1 MKKIFSPKESVG
13 TTKLFITQI
22 IVLCSLLISVNS
34 QSQILEAWSRRYNN
48 PSTTSD
54 IGEHIALDNWGNV
67 YVTGR
72 TISGTN
78 LNYTWNMTTI
88 KYDGRGEQQWVRTYD
103 NPYGDA
109 DSPSDMAVDA
119 LGNVYITGSSGMGA
133 QSDILTLKYNS
144 NGDLLWVK
152 LYDGGKQASDVA
164 WAMALDA
171 SGNIYVTGS
180 TNNGVYSSDAIT
192 IKYNNDGVQQWVA
205 TYTGANPNG
214 PDVGHAI
221 QVPGD
226 GFVYI
231 TGAIS
236 EDVNF
241 ADCLTI
247 KYNTA
252 GQLQWVRNWD
262 APYHH
267 DDFAVDLDIDGSG
280 NVYITGLSRESE
292 ENIDYVTV
300 KYDGNGNQVWYKAM
314 DSTAD
319 DRAHNIEVDGMNNI
333 IITGDIRPND
343 KRNFLTVKYNASG
356 DVLWS
361 KKFIPV
367 DSCYA
372 SPSKMVLDNANN
384 IYITGL
390 ARRDGCS
397 KTYYATIKYSSNS
410 ATEWTKY
417 YAGVG
422 NRSDAHDIAVDAKGR
437 VYVIGMSLDGP
448 EPPPFTD
455 ADWSYATVKYAKCII
470 NCPADVVVNTEPGK
484 CGGYAIYPPATTTGD
499 CGPLEYSFVSGT
511 FVSAGTHAVVV
522 TSPST
527 GESCTFLVTVRDV
540 ESPTITCPAPLTVSC
555 AADIP
560 AVDIGAVT
568 ASDNCMN
575 GLNVKHVGDVISNQT
590 CANRF
595 TLTRTYKATDL
606 SGNTAT
612 CSQIITVNDNT
623 PPQIKDLSLSQYTMW
638 PPNHTMR
645 DITLDYTVTDNCV
658 STPSATVTVTSNEPV
673 NGTADGDTDPD
684 WEVIDPHHI
693 KLRAERAA
701 NGNGRIY
708 TITVTVDDG
717 CNPAVSQSKQ
727 VIVAHNITG
736 PRTGQPFKVGSAV
749 PFNGVFWD
757 KPGNTHSAKWLLD
770 GSAATNGT
778 VTEPVGT
785 QNGKVTG
792 SYKFNTPG
800 VYKLQM
806 NVTDQTGI
814 TSYANTNNDLDA
826 IVVIYDPNGG
836 NAYGG
841 GWFQSQPGALAG
853 NAAAQGKASYGF
865 AVNYKNA
872 AKPKGET
879 QFEFKVGDFEFNAL
893 NFDYL
898 SINNAKAQFKGT
910 GKIIGGQSGIGFI
923 MTVTDGAIDGSG
935 IDKIRMKIYNRNNG
949 IVYYDNQPGANDA
962 SDPTTVV
969 GTNSLIVIQGTVPAN
984 DALTKETSTL
994 ESQASITCPSNKVV
1008 SVDAGSCMATVYNID
1023 PVFAPAGAVVAYH
1036 IMSPQ
1041 GPSTGYGS
1049 VSGFA
1054 FPIGIST
1061 VKYNLP
1067 DFIGVNC
1074 EFTITVE
1081 DKTPP
1086 VITCPPNLTLTCPD
1100 QIPLPQDYVA
1110 IDPCS
1115 PSGQVNVQFVSDV
1128 KSNEICSN
1136 KFTLTRTYKA
1146 TDAAGNTTTCAQ
1158 IITVNDDVPPVFNQS
1173 MPISPLNVACP
1184 WQVPN
1189 PDDFTAHDEC
1199 NDEDAGVVF
1208 KEVRTNGSCANRYTL
1223 TRTWTASDICGNTAV
1238 YTQIVNVKDTVPPTF
1253 NNTPGSM
1260 NLVQCASD
1268 IPQAPHVTAEDNCY
1282 DLSALPTVTLKE
1294 VITDQQCANKFKL
1307 TRTWTAT
1314 DACGNTATVS
1324 QIFVVLD
1331 VVRPVF
1337 DGVEPSVVNVSCEK
1351 DIPAVPTQTATDN
1364 CGANVTISYSE
1375 TKTNVQCANRFTLIR
1390 KWIATDACGNS
1401 ASRTQAINVADHEAP
1416 KITAISATPVV
1427 LWPPNHKMRDVM
1439 IDYTATDNCGVTST
1453 LEVSSSDPVN
1463 GGSDGD
1469 QSPDWEVIDGHHVRL
1484 RAEKAN
1490 NGQARHYTI
1499 KLTITDGCNAPI
1511 DTSITVV
1518 VAHNITSPQTGHP
1531 YKIGSTV
1538 PFGGTFWDKAGNKHT
1553 AKWLIDGSA
1562 VANGTVTE
1570 PSGNQNG
1577 KVTGNYRFNNP
1588 GVYKL
1593 QMNVTDQNSVTSY
1606 ANTNND
1612 LDAIVVIYDPNGGY
1626 TYGGGYYNSPAG
1638 ALKSDPLAEGKAS
1651 YGFTVNYFKNST
1663 NPKGETQ
1670 FEFKVGD
1677 FEFNALNF
1685 DYLVINNAM
1694 AQFKGTGK
1702 IIGGQSGI
1710 GFVMTVTDG
1719 QLDGSGQDKIR
1730 MKIFNKNTGAIIYD
1744 NQPGTSD
1751 ATLPIQPVGANSSI
1765 VISGADQVL
1774 TSANTKQTSNV
1785 KTTVEEIEG
1794 ELDVIAFPNPS
1805 ATNFTLRVRSKSVD
1819 KIAMQ
1824 VTDMYGRM
1832 IETRNINTN
1841 TVIQF
1846 GDRYKP
1852 GTYVVRILQGKE
1864 HKEIKL
1870 IKLYD

>member
-1 MKKIFSPKESVG
+1 MKKIFSNKI
-13 TTKLFITQI
+13 FITQI
-22 IVLCSLLISVNS
+22 IILCSLFISTNL

-54 IGEHIALDNWGNV
+54 VGEHIALDNWGNV

-88 KYDGRGEQQWVRTYD
+88 KYDGRGVQQWVRTYD

-109 DSPSDMAVDA
+109 DSPSDMVVDA
-119 LGNVYITGSSGMGA
+119 LGNVYITGSSGLNN

-144 NGDLLWVK
+144 NGDLLWSK
-152 LYDGGKQASDVA
+152 LYDGGKQAQDAA
-164 WAMALDA
+164 WALALDA
-171 SGNIYVTGS
+171 SGNVYVTGS
-180 TNNGVYSSDAIT
+180 TNSDHYVYTSDAII
-192 IKYNNDGVQQWVA
+192 IKYNNDGVQQWVV
-205 TYTGANPNG
+205 TYAGANPNS
-214 PDVGHAI
+214 PDVGYAI

-231 TGAIS
+231 TGVIS
-236 EDVNF
+236 EDINF
-241 ADCLTI
+241 GDCLTM
-247 KYNTA
+247 KYNTS

-262 APYHH
+262 SPFHH
-267 DDFAVDLDIDGSG
+267 DDFAVDLDIDGGG
-280 NVYITGLSRESE
+280 NVYITGLTRESE

-300 KYDGNGNQVWYKAM
+300 KYDANGNQMWYKAM

-319 DRAHNIEVDGMNNI
+319 DRATNIEVDGMNNI
-333 IITGDIRPND
+333 VITGDIRPND

-390 ARRDGCS
+390 ARRDECS
-397 KTYYATIKYSSNS
+397 RTYYATIKYSPNS

-417 YAGVG
+417 YTGAGD
-422 NRSDAHDIAVDAKGR
+422 RSDAHDIAVDAKGR

-470 NCPADVVVNTEPGK
+470 NCPANVVVNNEPGK
-484 CGGYAIYPPATTTGD
+484 CGGYAIFPPATTTGD

-511 FVSAGTHAVVV
+511 FISVGGHTVTV

-527 GESCTFLVTVRDV
+527 GESCTFNVTVLDV
-540 ESPTITCPAPLTVSC
+540 EAPTITCPAPVTVSC
-555 AADIP
+555 AADVP
-560 AVDIGAVT
+560 AVDLTAVT
-568 ASDNCMN
+568 ATDNCSN
-575 GLNVKHVGDVISNQT
+575 GLRVTHVGDVITNQT

-595 TLTRTYKATDL
+595 TLTRTYKATDG

-612 CSQIITVNDNT
+612 CSQVITVNDIT
-623 PPQIKDLSLSQYTMW
+623 PPQINDLSLSQYTLW

-645 DITLDYTVTDNCV
+645 DITVNYTVTDNCV
-658 STPSATVTVTSNEPV
+658 SSPSVTVTVTSNEPV

-717 CNPAVSQSKQ
+717 CNPAVTQSKQ
-727 VIVAHNITG
+727 VFVAHNITG

-757 KPGNTHSAKWLLD
+757 KPGNTHNAKWLLD
-770 GSAATNGT
+770 GSAAANGT
-778 VTEPVGT
+778 VTEPVGS
-785 QNGKVTG
+785 QNGKVSG

-806 NVTDQTGI
+806 NVTDQTGV

-841 GWFQSQPGALAG
+841 GWFQSQPGALAS
-853 NAAAQGKASYGF
+853 NASAQGKASYGF

-898 SINNAKAQFKGT
+898 SINSAKAQFKGT
-910 GKIIGGQSGIGFI
+910 GKIIGGQSGIGFT
-923 MTVTDGAIDGSG
+923 MTVIDGAIDGTG
-935 IDKIRMKIYNRNNG
+935 VDKIRMKIYNRNNG
-949 IVYYDNQPGANDA
+949 VVYYDNQPGANDA
-962 SDPTTVV
+962 NDPTTVV
-969 GTNSLIVIQGTVPAN
+969 GTNSSIVILGAVSANGT
-984 DALTKETSTL
+984 LTKETTTL
-994 ESQASITCPSNKVV
+994 ESQASITCPGNKIV
-1008 SVDAGSCMATVYNID
+1008 SPDPNSCMATVYNID

-1049 VSGFA
+1049 VSGLA

-1067 DFIGVNC
+1067 DFIGVHC

-1100 QIPLPQDYVA
+1100 AIPLPQDYTA
-1110 IDPCS
+1110 IDPCT
-1115 PSGQVNVQFVSDV
+1115 PSGYVNVQFVSDV
-1128 KSNEICSN
+1128 KSNETCAN

-1158 IITVNDDVPPVFNQS
+1158 IITVNDDVPPVFREG
-1173 MPISPLNVACP
+1173 MPISPLNVACA

-1189 PDDFTAHDEC
+1189 PDNFSAYDEC
-1199 NDEDAGVVF
+1199 NDEYAGVVF
-1208 KEVRTNGSCANRYTL
+1208 KEVKSDSTHPNKYKL
-1223 TRTWTASDICGNTAV
+1223 TRTWTATDLCGNTAT
-1238 YTQIVNVKDTVPPTF
+1238 YTQIVNVKDTIPPTF
-1253 NNTPGSM
+1253 NNTPGQM
-1260 NLVQCASD
+1260 VLVQCASQ
-1268 IPQAPHVTAEDNCY
+1268 ITPAPHLTAEDNCF
-1282 DLSALPTVTLKE
+1282 DLLNLPKVVLKE
-1294 VITDQQCANKFKL
+1294 VVTDSVCENKFKL

-1314 DACGNTATVS
+1314 DAVGNTATVS

-1331 VVRPVF
+1331 ATRPVF
-1337 DGVEPSVVNVSCEK
+1337 EGAQPPLVTVSCEK
-1351 DIPAVPTQTATDN
+1351 DIPVAPTQTATDN
-1364 CGANVTISYSE
+1364 CGANVTITYSE
-1375 TKTNVQCANRFTLIR
+1375 TKTNVQCINRFTLLR
-1390 KWIATDACGNS
+1390 KWVASDGCGNT
-1401 ASRTQAINVADHEAP
+1401 ASRTQTIVVNDVEGP

-1427 LWPPNHKMRDVM
+1427 LWPPNHKMKDVM
-1439 IDYTATDNCGVTST
+1439 INYTATDNCGVTST

-1469 QSPDWEVIDGHHVRL
+1469 QAPDWEVIDGNHVRL

-1499 KLTITDGCNAPI
+1499 KLTITDGCNEPF

-1531 YKIGSTV
+1531 FKIGSTV
-1538 PFGGTFWDKAGNKHT
+1538 PFSGNFWDKPGNKHS
-1553 AKWLIDGSA
+1553 AKWLVDGSA

-1577 KVTGNYRFNNP
+1577 KVNGSHKFNAA

-1593 QMNVTDQNSVTSY
+1593 QMNVTDQNGVTSY

-1638 ALKSDPLAEGKAS
+1638 ALKSDPSAEGKAS
-1651 YGFTVNYFKNST
+1651 YGFTVNYFKNAA

-1710 GFVMTVTDG
+1710 GFIMTVTDG
-1719 QLDGSGQDKIR
+1719 QLDGSGEDKIR
-1730 MKIFNKNTGAIIYD
+1730 MKIFNKNTGAVIYD
-1744 NQPGTSD
+1744 NQPGASD
-1751 ATLPIQPVGANSSI
+1751 AALPVQAVGSNSSV
-1765 VISGADQVL
+1765 VIGGTNSGL
-1774 TSANTKQTSNV
+1774 TSSNTKQKAELET
-1785 KTTVEEIEG
+1785 KIEETAD

-1805 ATNFTLRVRSKSVD
+1805 TTNFMLRVRSKSAE
-1819 KIAMQ
+1819 KIAIQ
-1824 VTDMYGRM
+1824 VTDMQGRV
-1832 IETRNINTN
+1832 IETRSVNIN

-1846 GDRYKP
+1846 GDRYRP
-1852 GTYVVRILQGKE
+1852 GTYVIRVIQGKKQ
-1864 HKEIKL
+1864 KEIKL
-1870 IKLYD
+1870 IKMAD